1 VPLTTLLS
9 RLGVHRREHVS
20 VARDF
25 SIYSAVNIVSLVLL
39 LSTGLVLR
47 RYLGLTLAGIWTGLE
62 VLPAYAAYVHFG
74 ILNAAERELPFLLGA
89 RRADDFDRLKHTL
102 LWLSHGL
109 GALLAIGLTVAALA
123 LRSRVERPFF
133 VGLLVYAPLLW
144 TQILATYYLLLFRA
158 RQRFVELS
166 GRQALANLLKA
177 MLTVAGGFAFGLYGV
192 FVALLAASTIQLVLF
207 HHALGEKFERHFD
220 GSLLGPLL
228 VDGMP
233 MLAGAVA
240 FETIR
245 NTDRI
250 VIGSVLGFK
259 ALGVYSVTQIV
270 CQGLYYL
277 PNALSTVMYPRF
289 QARYGETGSAM
300 SLRKFVEVPLH
311 VLADALLAA
320 TTVLLV
326 ALPPAIR
333 TWLPAFVDTIPPLRV
348 MLVGTYFLCLTP
360 PAGQFLLT
368 VRKQTPALFVA
379 LPATVLTLAAGY
391 VGVAYGL
398 VGVAVGVAG
407 GCFIEFVGINAYAFT
422 HFSGARTIIGQLL
435 GIVATAALWLGA
447 TFLVERFVPAGPSL
461 IAVVGGWRL
470 IVAGLLSLP
479 LLVRAARR
487 IRALQTPDSIDNV
500 RAGH

>member
-1 VPLTTLLS
+1 
-9 RLGVHRREHVS
+9 
-20 VARDF
+20 
-25 SIYSAVNIVSLVLL
+25 
-39 LSTGLVLR
+39 
-47 RYLGLTLAGIWTGLE
+47 
-62 VLPAYAAYVHFG
+62 
-74 ILNAAERELPFLLGA
+74 
-89 RRADDFDRLKHTL
+89 
-102 LWLSHGL
+102 
-109 GALLAIGLTVAALA
+109 
-123 LRSRVERPFF
+123 
-133 VGLLVYAPLLW
+133 
-144 TQILATYYLLLFRA
+144 
-158 RQRFVELS
+158 
-166 GRQALANLLKA
+166 
-177 MLTVAGGFAFGLYGV
+177 
-192 FVALLAASTIQLVLF
+192 
-207 HHALGEKFERHFD
+207 
-220 GSLLGPLL
+220 
-228 VDGMP
+228 
-233 MLAGAVA
+233 
-240 FETIR
+240 
-245 NTDRI
+245 
-250 VIGSVLGFK
+250 
-259 ALGVYSVTQIV
+259 
-270 CQGLYYL
+270 
-277 PNALSTVMYPRF
+277 
-289 QARYGETGSAM
+289 M

-391 VGVAYGL
+391 VGAAYGL